1 MDDFNLQFANHPKL
15 EQLKQFILGHGTYAE
30 LKKGEQFSTQDKV
43 NRRGAYIENGMFRYT
58 RADERGN
65 IHISPE
71 NLQEACARLYN
82 PTGRPW

>member
-43 NRRGAYIENGMFRYT
+43 NRRGG
-58 RADERGN
+58 
-65 IHISPE
+65 
-71 NLQEACARLYN
+71 LY
-82 PTGRPW
+82 

>member
-15 EQLKQFILGHGTYAE
+15 GQLKQFILGHGTYAE

-58 RADERGN
+58 RADERGKKQSAAYAADSTN
-65 IHISPE
+65 SLP
-71 NLQEACARLYN
+71 Q
-82 PTGRPW
+82 